1 MAKALDSCTINMLP
15 YLLIIERSTY
25 RFLVININT
34 DNKPTK

>member
-1 MAKALDSCTINMLP
+1 MVKALDSYTINMLP
-15 YLLIIERSTY
+15 YLLIIKRSTS